1 MTVLGQAINFTR
13 GTAFEGRFEMRE
25 DRELVSK
32 LQQRVRRIILW
43 TLQLSSKTIWI
54 L

>member
-13 GTAFEGRFEMRE
+13 GTAFEGRFETPE
-25 DRELVSK
+25 DKELISK
-32 LQQRVRRIILW
+32 FRQRVRRIILW
-43 TLQLSSKTIWI
+43 TLQLSSNTIWI